1 MTVFEACVFSC
12 SVCLS
17 LCNPMDCKLPGS
29 FVHGIFQARILEW
42 VAISFSIS
50 MLSHWVILTVAVV
63 PDVIFLL
70 KQINMVP
77 GPWNTAID
85 LRDVLSLYGLAAV
98 CFHLSGTTVHYID
111 IIMLIGHNEKKVASI
126 LDTLVRK
133 MYARR

>member
-1 MTVFEACVFSC
+1 MCAHPCLTLYDPINC
-12 SVCLS
+12 S
-17 LCNPMDCKLPGS
+17 PPGS
-29 FVHGIFQARILEW
+29 SVHGIFQARILEW

>member
-1 MTVFEACVFSC
+1 
-12 SVCLS
+12 
-17 LCNPMDCKLPGS
+17 
-29 FVHGIFQARILEW
+29 
-42 VAISFSIS
+42 
-50 MLSHWVILTVAVV
+50 MLSHWVILIVAVV

-98 CFHLSGTTVHYID
+98 CFHLSVTTVHYID
-111 IIMLIGHNEKKVASI
+111 ITMLIGHTEKKVASI